1 MMLQTELDHLY
12 NEQEADAIPLHFAST
27 LSEITLTD
35 AQRTRLKQEKGDETI
50 HAGEV
55 IPLFDEFGKLKEVF
69 VGYNRAEPFFTLGDS
84 YKKLPFGHYR
94 LPETLGEDA
103 LYTHLLAFGLGAY
116 QFNQYKESTPR
127 AISFYLP
134 EKVAQR
140 VKNALSAHYLIRDLV
155 NEPAN
160 SLNPDNFVTQIRAE
174 LLGFPVS
181 IKEIVG
187 NELLKQNFPLIYTV
201 GAGSKYQ
208 PRLVEIISEKENA
221 PQLTLVGKGVTFD
234 TGGLDIKPS
243 NGMRYMQKDM
253 GGAAHM
259 LALGKWILQE
269 EWDISLRILLPIV
282 ENSVSDRS
290 MRPGDIVKSR
300 SGMSVEIDNTDA
312 EGRLILCDALTYAL
326 EKPCDFL
333 IDFATLTGAARV
345 ALGTEIP
352 ALFTN
357 NDAFAQIMHKSGE
370 KNCDTIWRL
379 PFHQAYNE
387 WIDAE
392 TADISNSAS
401 VPFAGAIT
409 AALFLERF
417 TKKSNIPF
425 AHVDLMAWN
434 IRHRPG
440 RPKGGEAM
448 GLRATFDALKEYLKC
463 ENSSDEK

>member
-12 NEQEADAIPLHFAST
+12 SKQEADAIPLSFAST

-35 AQRTRLKQEKGDETI
+35 AQRTRLKREKEDETI
-50 HAGEV
+50 HAGEI
-55 IPLFDEFGKLKEVF
+55 IPLYDEQGELKEVV
-69 VGYNRAEPFFTLGDS
+69 VGYNEKEPLFTLGDS
-84 YKKLPFGHYR
+84 YQKLPLGHYR
-94 LPETLGEDA
+94 LPETLGEEA
-103 LYTHLLAFGLGAY
+103 LYNHLLAFGLGAY
-116 QFNQYKESTPR
+116 QFNQYKEAKQR

-134 EKVAQR
+134 ENVAKR
-140 VKNALSAHYLIRDLV
+140 VKNALSAHYLIRDLI

-160 SLNPDNFVTQIRAE
+160 TLTPDNFVTQIRAE
-174 LLGFPVS
+174 LLGFPVT

-187 NELLKQNFPLIYTV
+187 SELLKQNFPLIYTV

-208 PRLVEIISEKENA
+208 PRLVEIIAEKEGV

-243 NGMRYMQKDM
+243 NSMRYMQKDM

-269 EWDISLRILLPIV
+269 EWNVSLRILLPIV

-300 SGMSVEIDNTDA
+300 NGMSVEIDNTDA

-357 NDAFAQIMHKSGE
+357 DDAFAQIMQKSGE
-370 KNCDTIWRL
+370 KNCDTVWRL

-392 TADISNSAS
+392 TADVSNSGS

-417 TKKSNIPF
+417 TKQSNVPF

-448 GLRATFDALKEYLKC
+448 GLRAAFDALKERLSC
-463 ENSSDEK
+463 Q